1 MLSVIVFTGG
11 SSSFYLY
18 LQKAQHISQ
27 TVNVLTFLSL
37 LDDSVV
43 SISASEDEFALET
56 SSMIFCV
63 CLFKVIQRGKISQ
76 YYTLVLD
83 GTAACGVK
91 AE

>member
-56 SSMIFCV
+56 SSMIFYV
-63 CLFKVIQRGKISQ
+63 CLFEVIQRGKISQ